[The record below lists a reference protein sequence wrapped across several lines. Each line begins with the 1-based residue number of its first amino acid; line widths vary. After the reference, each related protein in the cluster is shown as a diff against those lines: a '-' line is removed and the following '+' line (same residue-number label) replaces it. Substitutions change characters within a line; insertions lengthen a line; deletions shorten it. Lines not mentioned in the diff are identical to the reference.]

1 MLGYRPD
8 IHGELVLATID
19 LALIERWLTGWS
31 LSRGVPAPLPYGE
44 GLVVEVC
51 MPTQLRRYV
60 FADAGHALQACAEGI
75 HEPYIFLK
83 AAVEPGMLRD
93 ALPARWSIESPGY
106 LMAGPAQAKDR
117 IAPPPGYR
125 IVRERQHGA
134 QVVRILHENQEQAA
148 SGRVVLHGGCAVF
161 DQIETADSHRRRGL
175 GSIVMQALDAI
186 AEEAGIGERLLVA
199 TEDGRALYTRL
210 GWRVIAPWSSAVL
223 VTA

>member
-8 IHGELVLATID
+8 IDGEFVLATID

-44 GLVVEVC
+44 GLVVEVG
-51 MPTQLRRYV
+51 MPAQLRRYV
-60 FADAGHALQACAEGI
+60 FADAGRALQACAERI
-75 HEPYIFLK
+75 HDPYIFLK
-83 AAVEPGMLRD
+83 AAVETEALRR

-106 LMAGPAQAKDR
+106 LMAGPAQAR
-117 IAPPPGYR
+117 QQVAPPPGYQ

-134 QVVRILHENQEQAA
+134 QVVRVIHESQELAA

-161 DQIETADSHRRRGL
+161 DQIETAESHRRRGL
-175 GSIVMQALDAI
+175 GSVVMQALDAI

-199 TEDGRALYTRL
+199 TEDGRALYMRL
-210 GWRVIAPWSSAVL
+210 GWSVISPWS
-223 VTA
+223 TAALPAA